1 MRLEYAVKWEDFE
14 PLQSPFT
21 LRAGSSAGFKAALVF
36 CGLIALLG
44 VYCLAQ
50 GLGLPVAIFL
60 IGLGAVGAGLCYFS
74 DKRSVQK
81 KKEKYD
87 KNLRAAYQKL
97 HCRDRRTCEID
108 ENGFTVSCKCGTLTQ
123 PWSNVVS
130 FSENKTHVSIGTKG
144 GAQILPKSAFS
155 SEAQVTEFRAF
166 VTGKLNQ
173 DKQITSPHFDVACKP
188 EDFRN
193 AYWLHVL
200 KGGGWRVL
208 SRVVLTYCTVTYG
221 AFVIWRNLATQSP
234 AILFGLIGGLV
245 GLPLIRLARTRQQ
258 HYFGPLRVTFGEE
271 GLHLQDPTNQSR
283 ISWTQFLGY
292 VEDNNTLL
300 LYRTPKI
307 YRLIPKR
314 ALTGRGVE
322 FLKMVE
328 AKLPHYDYKNPERE
342 VIGEASDTPQ
352 PASQSCAS
360 QGSANR
366 ASKAASG
373 SN

>member
-1 MRLEYAVKWEDFE
+1 M
-14 PLQSPFT
+14 
-21 LRAGSSAGFKAALVF
+21 
-36 CGLIALLG
+36 
-44 VYCLAQ
+44 
-50 GLGLPVAIFL
+50 
-60 IGLGAVGAGLCYFS
+60 
-74 DKRSVQK
+74 
-81 KKEKYD
+81 
-87 KNLRAAYQKL
+87 
-97 HCRDRRTCEID
+97 
-108 ENGFTVSCKCGTLTQ
+108 
-123 PWSNVVS
+123 
-130 FSENKTHVSIGTKG
+130 
-144 GAQILPKSAFS
+144 
-155 SEAQVTEFRAF
+155 
-166 VTGKLNQ
+166 
-173 DKQITSPHFDVACKP
+173 
-188 EDFRN
+188 
-193 AYWLHVL
+193 
-200 KGGGWRVL
+200 
-208 SRVVLTYCTVTYG
+208 LTYCTVTYG